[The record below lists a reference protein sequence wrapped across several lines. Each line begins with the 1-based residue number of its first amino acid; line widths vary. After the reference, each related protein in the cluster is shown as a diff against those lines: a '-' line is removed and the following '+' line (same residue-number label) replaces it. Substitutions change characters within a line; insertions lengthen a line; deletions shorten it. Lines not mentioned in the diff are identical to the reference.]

1 MPFFSY
7 KALDS
12 NGAVVKGMVEEVDID
27 VAQSNISLSGLH
39 VLKINR
45 SSILTD
51 LYFKQLKVSGVKSS
65 DIIEFAS
72 NLAVM
77 LRAGLPLMTSIL
89 DIAETSD
96 NKRFKTRLL
105 DIKRSVELG
114 SGFSVALSQHQEVF
128 PEIFLNLVAIG
139 EETGRLDE
147 SLSDVATHLQR
158 MEDLR
163 SAIIRALM
171 YPTFALVGTTGALLF
186 WLIYVLPQ
194 MSQLFLSMD
203 IELPLLTQFL
213 LVASDFSREN
223 WPLFF
228 VVPVA
233 IFILVKILSHYEKT
247 KYYVDALQLQLP
259 IIKLI
264 MHNKLLA
271 LFSEQLRI
279 LLSAGV
285 TIDRAFDIMI
295 KVMNNAVFRKALLET
310 KDAILLGGRISES
323 IKRHHTL
330 FPNMVFRM
338 VSIGESTGKLTEQL
352 NYLSEYYLNKLD
364 DISQKL
370 GKLIEPIVILV
381 IGGIFVVIIL
391 GLLSPIYDLIS
402 GINN

>member
-12 NGAVVKGMVEEVDID
+12 NGAVVKGMVDEIDVD
-27 VAQSNISLSGLH
+27 VAQSNISQSGLH
-39 VLKINR
+39 VLKISR

-51 LYFKQLKVSGVKSS
+51 LYLKQLKVSGIKSS
-65 DIIEFAS
+65 DIIEFSS

-77 LRAGLPLMTSIL
+77 LRAGLPLMTSIM
-89 DIAETSD
+89 DIADTSD
-96 NKRFKTRLL
+96 NKRFRTRLL
-105 DIKRSVELG
+105 DIKRSIELG
-114 SGFSVALSQHQEVF
+114 TGFSAALSQHQEVF
-128 PEIFLNLVAIG
+128 PEIFINLVAIG
-139 EETGRLDE
+139 EETGRLDQ
-147 SLSDVATHLQR
+147 SLTDIAVHLQR

-171 YPTFALVGTTGALLF
+171 YPTFALLGTTGALMF

-203 IELPLLTQFL
+203 IELPLMTQVL
-213 LVASDFSREN
+213 MVASDFSGEN

-228 VVPVA
+228 IAPVV
-233 IFILVKILSHYEKT
+233 IFIVVKILNHYEKT
-247 KYYVDALQLQLP
+247 KYYVDALMLRLP
-259 IIKLI
+259 VIKLI
-264 MHNKLLA
+264 LHNKLLA

-295 KVMNNAVFRKALLET
+295 KVINHAVFRKALLET
-310 KDAILLGGRISES
+310 KESILLGGRVSES
-323 IKRHHTL
+323 LKRHQFL

-338 VSIGESTGKLTEQL
+338 VSIGESTGNLTEQL
-352 NYLSEYYLNKLD
+352 NFLSEYYLNKLD

-402 GINN
+402 GVSN